1 MSNFDKQKLLEVMA
15 GIAPGKGTAEN
26 ESNDDAVFLK
36 NFLPIPN
43 YRQVLEKDTLLI
55 LGAKGVGKTELF
67 RLLAMPSGRS
77 TLVKTLKIR
86 ALDDLEKTTWVAAF
100 GHTRQQE
107 KTFPPLESIET
118 QMQSASK
125 EDWRAFWIGLILGR
139 ILSADKEVLKGSW
152 FDEISLEIREL
163 LINKLPL
170 LSTWFPLVRQ
180 EVEKINYALDLLDE
194 QLIKADEWLFVTYDE
209 LDRLVSSY
217 NQLAFPIRELLAFW
231 LDKWRRWERIRPKIF
246 LRTDIFREDF
256 LSFPDASKLKAYQIN
271 LEWKT
276 PWLYQLFFKR
286 LANSDQEMVDY
297 LLHISPNISPK
308 LFTETNTHLGIMITD
323 DALVQEFMIGKIIG
337 NYMGDNYRKGKT
349 YFWISN
355 HLKDAGERIYPRTFL
370 KLFSLAATRRLG
382 EFNPKNLPRDT
393 LLTPSDLQGAL
404 VETSNDRIRE
414 LLDEYPWLEPLK
426 NSLNGLKVPV
436 TEEIFLERI
445 ENTRWSEETGKQ
457 PPISQPAEIM
467 RYLLKLG
474 IIEIRSDQRVNMPEI
489 YMYGFGVKRPG
500 GVKRPKRI

>member
-1 MSNFDKQKLLEVMA
+1 MSNFDKQRLLELVA
-15 GIAPGKGTAEN
+15 GIQATAEQ

-43 YRQVLEKDTLLI
+43 YRQVLEKNTLLI

-67 RLLAMPSGRS
+67 RLLAIPSGRD
-77 TLVKTLKIR
+77 TLVKKLRIR
-86 ALDDLEKTTWVAAF
+86 AIDDLEKTTWVAAF
-100 GHTRQQE
+100 GRTRQQE
-107 KTFPPLESIET
+107 KTFPTLESIEAK
-118 QMQSASK
+118 MQNATK

-139 ILSADKEVLKGSW
+139 VLSENKEVLKTAW
-152 FDEISLEIREL
+152 VDEIPLELREL

-170 LSTWFPLVRQ
+170 LSTWFPLVQ
-180 EVEKINYALDLLDE
+180 KELEKINYALDLLDE
-194 QLIKADEWLFVTYDE
+194 QLIKADEWLFITYDE

-256 LSFPDASKLKAYQIN
+256 LSFPDASKLKSYQIN
-271 LEWKT
+271 LDWNT
-276 PWLYQLFFKR
+276 PWLYQLLFKR
-286 LANSDQEMVDY
+286 LANSDPEMVDY
-297 LLHISPNISPK
+297 LRISPQF
-308 LFTETNTHLGIMITD
+308 FTETNSPLGITITD
-323 DALVQEFMIGKIIG
+323 DTLLQEFMISRMIG
-337 NYMGDNYRKGKT
+337 NYMGDNPRKGKT
-349 YFWISN
+349 YSWIPN
-355 HLKDAGERIYPRTFL
+355 HLKDARGKIYPRSFL
-370 KLFSLAATRRLG
+370 KLFSFAATRRLG
-382 EFNPKNLPRDT
+382 EFNPKNLPKDT

-404 VETSNDRIRE
+404 VETSNDRIIE

-436 TEEIFLERI
+436 VKEIFLEKI
-445 ENTRWSEETGKQ
+445 ENTRWREEIEKQ
-457 PPISQPAEIM
+457 PPVSHPEEIIQ
-467 RYLLKLG
+467 YLLNLG

-500 GVKRPKRI
+500 GVKRPRRT